1 MQSVKILYGLKPRRS
16 ATAQIRARGATPI
29 RSATGTIFPSDM
41 LSPEARSNLR
51 QAETTAN
58 RAPTGPGGLPPYS
71 ERDPDPASTM
81 MLERRLA
88 SELNE
93 LGGLSGFCVESTDP
107 DYLDGIRETR
117 DENESRRFSAGEAG
131 ERRSP
136 IEERNRNENAARRL
150 SMPVLP
156 VRRDERREPR
166 RAETDRDRDRD
177 VARDAR
183 PREQRRE
190 PARGTRREVRDQR
203 DAALRDRRESREA
216 QLRRPSGAHRFSRSG
231 SEARDT
237 PRRSGNSIEFIQPR
251 QRRSTAS
258 PTTNSHPPPP
268 TRAPSTPATPAAPA
282 ETPVSPTTP
291 NTPSGAPPTALRT
304 PPPLPP
310 RPPVHRASSWLPHP
324 PPLPRIDTESLLE
337 QSPMGAGSGSDS
349 ASPRS
354 SASESPVTPVTPVM
368 ARAPSPPAYATL
380 DPRAVTRSPPTT
392 SLNVRPRRSLRNPS
406 APHAPPTLPPVNR
419 LGTRADQRTMGDLMS
434 DIVPV
439 AGSGAGLGL
448 GSPSGYAYGGE
459 SVCVPAA
466 ISPLGE
472 DMVIPASE
480 RYGERYAA
488 LAGNAHAAATGNGG
502 RIKNLMKRWS
512 GGNRRMAAA

>member
-1 MQSVKILYGLKPRRS
+1 
-16 ATAQIRARGATPI
+16 
-29 RSATGTIFPSDM
+29 
-41 LSPEARSNLR
+41 
-51 QAETTAN
+51 
-58 RAPTGPGGLPPYS
+58 
-71 ERDPDPASTM
+71 
-81 MLERRLA
+81 
-88 SELNE
+88 
-93 LGGLSGFCVESTDP
+93 
-107 DYLDGIRETR
+107 
-117 DENESRRFSAGEAG
+117 
-131 ERRSP
+131 
-136 IEERNRNENAARRL
+136 
-150 SMPVLP
+150 MPVLP

-177 VARDAR
+177 RDVARDAR

-190 PARGTRREVRDQR
+190 PARGARREVRDQR

-258 PTTNSHPPPP
+258 PTTNSHPPPAAHSCSEHTGDP
-268 TRAPSTPATPAAPA
+268 CCPGRDPRIAYDAEHPQRCAAYSAPNPASTPA
-282 ETPVSPTTP
+282 S
-291 NTPSGAPPTALRT
+291 
-304 PPPLPP
+304 
-310 RPPVHRASSWLPHP
+310 
-324 PPLPRIDTESLLE
+324 
-337 QSPMGAGSGSDS
+337 GSGS

-392 SLNVRPRRSLRNPS
+392 SLN
-406 APHAPPTLPPVNR
+406 
-419 LGTRADQRTMGDLMS
+419 RTMGDLMS

>member
-1 MQSVKILYGLKPRRS
+1 MLYGLKPRRS

-29 RSATGTIFPSDM
+29 RSATNTTFPTDM
-41 LSPEARSNLR
+41 LSPETRNNLR
-51 QAETTAN
+51 QPEASSSRTPAG
-58 RAPTGPGGLPPYS
+58 GPGGLPPYS

-81 MLERRLA
+81 LLERRLA

-107 DYLDGIRETR
+107 DYLDNIRETR
-117 DENESRRFSAGEAG
+117 DENESRRFSAGEP

-166 RAETDRDRDRD
+166 RTDTERDREA
-177 VARDAR
+177 ARDTR

-190 PARGTRREVRDQR
+190 SGRGTRREVRDQR

-231 SEARDT
+231 SEQRDA

-251 QRRSTAS
+251 QRRSSAS
-258 PTTNSHPPPP
+258 PTTNSNPPPP
-268 TRAPSTPATPAAPA
+268 ARAPSTPATHA
-282 ETPVSPTTP
+282 EAPVSPTSP
-291 NTPSGAPPTALRT
+291 STPSAAPPTALRT

-337 QSPMGAGSGSDS
+337 HSPMGSGSGS

-419 LGTRADQRTMGDLMS
+419 LGSRADQRTMGDLMS

-439 AGSGAGLGL
+439 AGSGHGLGL
-448 GSPSGYAYGGE
+448 GSPSGYGAE
-459 SVCVPAA
+459 TVCVPAA